1 MNQKI
6 LCVDDE
12 PHVLNGLRRQLFGKF
27 EVELAEGPQAALEM
41 LESSG
46 PYAVVLSDMRMPG
59 MDGAELLAVVRE
71 RYPDTT
77 RMMLTGN
84 SDLLTAIRAV
94 NEGNIF
100 RFLNKPCEPD
110 DLVRA
115 LADGLEQNRLVRA
128 EREILEETLSGC
140 VEVLSE
146 VLSLADPHSFQDND
160 GIKEIAED
168 VARALGMPNPWELP
182 MAVMFAQLG
191 RVAIPPEVI
200 AKEAESVRLTTEE
213 RRMFANVPSA
223 GAELIARIP
232 RLEGVARIVE
242 RQAWDFDPENLE
254 DPPLGS
260 RVLRVLQEMTQMGT
274 SGLGRDKA
282 LACMGSDPQFD
293 PRVVEAL
300 ASCLGL
306 GLQESV
312 GPLQITFD
320 ALRAGDILAAPLVTS
335 DGRLLMREGQRV
347 GQVLMERLRNHQQMS
362 GFREPIHVEQR
373 SLDDMCHKR
382 RAS

>member
-1 MNQKI
+1 MSTKI

-12 PHVLNGLRRQLFGKF
+12 PNVLNGLRRQLHGQF
-27 EVELAEGPQAALEM
+27 ELEFAEGGEAALEL
-41 LESSG
+41 LENSG
-46 PYAVVLSDMRMPG
+46 PFGVVLSDMRMPG
-59 MDGAELLAVVRE
+59 MDGAELLAKVRE

-77 RMMLTGN
+77 RIMLTGN

-100 RFLNKPCEPD
+100 RFLNKPCGPE

-115 LADGLEQNRLVRA
+115 LTDGLEQNRLVRA
-128 EREILEETLSGC
+128 ERQILEETLSGC
-140 VEVLSE
+140 VKVLSE
-146 VLSLADPHSFQDND
+146 VLSLADPHSFQSNN
-160 GIKEIAED
+160 GLKEIAAD
-168 VARALGMPNPWELP
+168 VARELGMPQPWEMP

-200 AKEAESVRLTTEE
+200 AKEAGGQRLSSEE
-213 RRMFANVPSA
+213 RRMFAAIPEA
-223 GAELIARIP
+223 GRDLIARIP

-242 RQAWDFDPENLE
+242 RQTADFNPQDRS

-260 RVLRVLQEMTQMGT
+260 RVLRVLQEMTHMGE
-274 SGLGRDKA
+274 SGLARDKA
-282 LACMGSDPQFD
+282 LSCMEADKRFD
-293 PRVVEAL
+293 PEVIAAV
-300 ASCLGL
+300 ASCLGF
-306 GLQESV
+306 GLDDAT

-320 ALRAGDILAAPLVTS
+320 GLCAGDVLAAPLVTS

-362 GFREPIHVEQR
+362 GFREPIHVERR
-373 SLDDMCHKR
+373 SEDDVRGIR